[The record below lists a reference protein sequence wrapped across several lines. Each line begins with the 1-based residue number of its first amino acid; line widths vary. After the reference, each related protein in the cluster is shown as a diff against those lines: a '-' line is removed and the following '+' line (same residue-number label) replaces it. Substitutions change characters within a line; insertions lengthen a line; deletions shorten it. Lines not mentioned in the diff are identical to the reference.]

1 MPNYRLTWNGDGSLD
16 LSAVLD
22 VQGKPILF
30 DKKGAQAV
38 VDENSLKHPVISRY
52 GKAGMLVAED
62 LSNVVAKQAPTP
74 PAAPAATAPPAPK
87 AAPKPAPPPEEP
99 PPKEEPPKEEP
110 PKEEPP
116 KEDVVTSVKI
126 EAEPDDTA
134 EELDKPKTTTRKP
147 KGKAKRGGK

>member
-110 PKEEPP
+110 PKE
-116 KEDVVTSVKI
+116 DVVTSAKAD
-126 EAEPDDTA
+126 ESK
-134 EELDKPKTTTRKP
+134 EEVEEKPAYTTTRKP
-147 KGKAKRGGK
+147 KGKTKRGGK